1 MTPGLP
7 PLQFSTSASSKS
19 GDMSAPSTVY
29 FGGFGSGSGGGGFGS
44 LDQYM
49 PYLAIGA
56 LALVFLKRKH

>member
-1 MTPGLP
+1 MTPSLP
-7 PLQFSTSASSKS
+7 PLQLSTSSSSKS
-19 GDMSAPSTVY
+19 GDVAAPNTVY

-56 LALVFLKRKH
+56 VALVLLKRKH

>member
-1 MTPGLP
+1 
-7 PLQFSTSASSKS
+7 
-19 GDMSAPSTVY
+19 MSAPSTVY

>member
-1 MTPGLP
+1 MTPSLP

-19 GDMSAPSTVY
+19 GDVAAPNTVY
-29 FGGFGSGSGGGGFGS
+29 FGGFGAGSGGGGFGS

-56 LALVFLKRKH
+56 VALVLLKRKH